1 MKQQKLT
8 DYQPKYPKKALKG
21 VTLAAAALI
30 AMGTAAGCRFVEV
43 QTSGIVP
50 MEEPGVEETIPP
62 EELQTE
68 GYVAYEPTPEPEEL
82 MLSGD
87 VAILEPP
94 GGE

>member
-50 MEEPGVEETIPP
+50 MEEPGVEETVPP

-68 GYVAYEPTPEPEEL
+68 GYIAYEPTPKPEEL
-82 MLSGD
+82 ELMGD
-87 VAILEPP
+87 VAVIDDMP
-94 GGE
+94 

>member
-1 MKQQKLT
+1 MKQQQLS

-43 QTSGIVP
+43 QTSGLVP
-50 MEEPGVEETIPP
+50 MEDPGIEETVPP
-62 EELQTE
+62 EDLQPE
-68 GYVAYEPTPEPEEL
+68 GYVAYEPTPEPEDL

-87 VAILEPP
+87 VAILDLPE
-94 GGE
+94 GE